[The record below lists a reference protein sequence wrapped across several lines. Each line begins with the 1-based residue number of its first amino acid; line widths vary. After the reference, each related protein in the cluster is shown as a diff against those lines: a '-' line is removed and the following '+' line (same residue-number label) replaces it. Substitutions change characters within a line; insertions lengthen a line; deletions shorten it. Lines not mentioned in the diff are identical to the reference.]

1 MTQTRTRRFGLSKS
15 KITAFEKCPKRL
27 WLAMHRPELAE
38 QDEGAEA
45 RFAATLTMVPQ
56 FALLADSLEPED
68 RHVEFQ
74 GLFNLAFPLAPRT
87 TMAVE
92 LWTAQNWDP
101 SGTVRQ
107 YSADAAISHLLNN
120 NLQIDFGGNFGLN
133 QATPDV
139 QLYAGVSAR
148 F

>member
-1 MTQTRTRRFGLSKS
+1 MARDASARIGRAGRGRR
-15 KITAFEKCPKRL
+15 
-27 WLAMHRPELAE
+27 
-38 QDEGAEA
+38 GALCCYA
-45 RFAATLTMVPQ
+45 DHGAA

-101 SGTVRQ
+101 SGMVRQ

-120 NLQIDFGGNFGLN
+120 NLQIDFGGNLGLN